1 MFGIFNF
8 SDLWQ
13 LCRHCSVGLGRQT
26 MSSMSWLARASR
38 GARPTHRFAPALR
51 TQQISREFS
60 AVPAGQATRPH
71 ILWLYRRIIFAA
83 ARFPSKNRDK
93 VYAEIRDEFR
103 RNAALEPG
111 SDAAIEQVALAQQS
125 LRQLQAYTNMQRDD
139 GSWELNMESNPMP
152 KPPIANDPN

>member
-1 MFGIFNF
+1 MK
-8 SDLWQ
+8 
-13 LCRHCSVGLGRQT
+13 R
-26 MSSMSWLARASR
+26 SSRRASFQVWPSSSPR
-38 GARPTHRFAPALR
+38 SARRWCAC
-51 TQQISREFS
+51 S
-60 AVPAGQATRPH
+60 
-71 ILWLYRRIIFAA
+71 RIIFAA

>member
-1 MFGIFNF
+1 
-8 SDLWQ
+8 
-13 LCRHCSVGLGRQT
+13 

-38 GARPTHRFAPALR
+38 SARPTHRFAPALR

>member
-1 MFGIFNF
+1 MVVFEDTAGNGPLFF
-8 SDLWQ
+8 SGQ
-13 LCRHCSVGLGRQT
+13 LQEHFFEVQVVRDSKP
-26 MSSMSWLARASR
+26 SWVAENEMPLVREFELIEEREYAST
-38 GARPTHRFAPALR
+38 GKDQRPTF
-51 TQQISREFS
+51 E
-60 AVPAGQATRPH
+60 
-71 ILWLYRRIIFAA
+71 
-83 ARFPSKNRDK
+83 SKNRDK